1 MSGHARIS
9 TSTSTFSKSF
19 LVKAWE
25 ARNELMD
32 YERRG
37 FAQFFYLTLCGH
49 IESELSLVITLRLQL
64 INRAFRG
71 NTLPPMKWKIDEIEH
86 EFPLDPL
93 IQSISK
99 ITARLE
105 AEVKSAPLNK
115 LMDELFGR
123 VFPEK
128 LSKVVGTELF
138 GDLQSLAK
146 LRNLSAHGRDL
157 TMEFEVD
164 DFSDFKGTLDNNVLK
179 QPAERLHHAGVINDF
194 DINGNN
200 YDDFLSIFYSDAAMR
215 YFYNAAQ
222 GVEIKLRSLGMFP
235 PEQSWHLR
243 HPQLP
248 PLAP

>member
-9 TSTSTFSKSF
+9 TSTSTFNKSF
-19 LVKAWE
+19 LAKAWE

-37 FAQFFYLTLCGH
+37 FAQFFYLTLCSH
-49 IESELSLVITLRLQL
+49 IESELALVITLRLQL

-71 NTLPPMKWKIDEIEH
+71 NTPPPMKWKIDEIEH
-86 EFPLDPL
+86 EFPLASL
-93 IQSISK
+93 IQSISQ

-105 AEVKSAPLNK
+105 AEVKSAALYK
-115 LMDELFGR
+115 LIEHFGT
-123 VFPEK
+123 VFPENIN
-128 LSKVVGTELF
+128 KVVGTELF

-146 LRNLSAHGRDL
+146 LRNLSAHGRNL

-164 DFSDFKGTLDNNVLK
+164 DFSAFKGTLDGNDLK
-179 QPAERLHHAGVINDF
+179 QPAERLHHAGVIMDF
-194 DINGNN
+194 DIDGNN
-200 YDDFLSIFYSDAAMR
+200 YDDFLSIFYSDEAMR
-215 YFYNAAQ
+215 YFYKAAQ